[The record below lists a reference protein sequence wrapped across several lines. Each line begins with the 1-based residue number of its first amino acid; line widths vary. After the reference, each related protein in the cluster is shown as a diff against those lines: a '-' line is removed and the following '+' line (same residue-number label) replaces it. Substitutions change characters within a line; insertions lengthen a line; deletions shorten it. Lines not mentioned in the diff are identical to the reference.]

1 MWREAVSRGAEQRRL
16 LEHRGAVWR
25 GMACRGRAEVQSGG
39 GRWRGAVSCGAVRSG
54 GGQWCG
60 GGRKENLKMLQ
71 KPIENFQKMS
81 KIITCD
87 FYQFTEVFDDEFFQT
102 EAF

>member
-1 MWREAVSRGAEQRRL
+1 MWR
-16 LEHRGAVWR
+16 WR
-25 GMACRGRAEVQSGG
+25 AYRGRAEVQGG
-39 GRWRGAVSCGAVRSG
+39 ERRWRGAEGSRVATQMENECGA
-54 GGQWCG
+54 
-60 GGRKENLKMLQ
+60 GRAEAGLKENLKMLQ